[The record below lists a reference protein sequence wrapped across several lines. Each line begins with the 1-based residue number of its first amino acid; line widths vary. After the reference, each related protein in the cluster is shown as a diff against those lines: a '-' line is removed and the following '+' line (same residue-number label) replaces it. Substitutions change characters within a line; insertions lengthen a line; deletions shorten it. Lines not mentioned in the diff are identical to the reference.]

1 MNDKFNEQK
10 DTLVSLKHEI
20 SLLQQQVDYLI
31 RNEKSLGLLDLDVM
45 MNRTHTIYDQLCSI
59 DISDMPEED
68 VPADDEELP
77 IDEETVKT
85 LFGIEEE
92 EPIQEE
98 EPIEEKPVEEEPI
111 QEGEPFE
118 EEEPVEEEPIQEEE
132 PFEEEEPVEE
142 EKPVVES
149 DADVIENETEPAA
162 PDDDGLLRSARNDE
176 HEASQSDP
184 NDFGFIL
191 NFEPVEEKEEETED
205 RSQETEETDQVYTTG
220 DEIEMSIPQT
230 APPEEEIPYE
240 PVIIGDMEEKEEAGF
255 EFETQET
262 LGDRLQQQED
272 HSLAAKLQHEAAVK
286 DLRTAIG
293 INDKF
298 LLVNELFSGSMEKH
312 NKSIENL
319 NDLKTLNGALI
330 YMNELRI
337 ELQWN
342 SSNEAYKKLL
352 ELVHRKFEA

>member
-1 MNDKFNEQK
+1 
-10 DTLVSLKHEI
+10 
-20 SLLQQQVDYLI
+20 
-31 RNEKSLGLLDLDVM
+31 
-45 MNRTHTIYDQLCSI
+45 
-59 DISDMPEED
+59 
-68 VPADDEELP
+68 
-77 IDEETVKT
+77 
-85 LFGIEEE
+85 
-92 EPIQEE
+92 
-98 EPIEEKPVEEEPI
+98 
-111 QEGEPFE
+111 
-118 EEEPVEEEPIQEEE
+118 
-132 PFEEEEPVEE
+132 
-142 EKPVVES
+142 
-149 DADVIENETEPAA
+149 
-162 PDDDGLLRSARNDE
+162 
-176 HEASQSDP
+176 
-184 NDFGFIL
+184 
-191 NFEPVEEKEEETED
+191 
-205 RSQETEETDQVYTTG
+205 
-220 DEIEMSIPQT
+220 MSIPQT
-230 APPEEEIPYE
+230 TPPEEEIPYE

-298 LLVNELFSGSMEKH
+298 LLVNELFSGSMEKY

>member
-68 VPADDEELP
+68 VPEDDEELP
-77 IDEETVKT
+77 IDEETVKS

-111 QEGEPFE
+111 QEEEPFE
-118 EEEPVEEEPIQEEE
+118 EEEPAK
-132 PFEEEEPVEE
+132 EEEPVEE

-149 DADVIENETEPAA
+149 DADVIENETEPATSDNAIEPEEEPIPVVGNVEDA
-162 PDDDGLLRSARNDE
+162 P
-176 HEASQSDP
+176 QSDP

-205 RSQETEETDQVYTTG
+205 RSQETEDRSQETEVTDQVYTTG

-230 APPEEEIPYE
+230 TPPEEEIPYE

-298 LLVNELFSGSMEKH
+298 LLVNELFSGSMEKY

>member
-20 SLLQQQVDYLI
+20 SLLQQQVDYLL

-45 MNRTHTIYDQLCSI
+45 MNRTHSIYDQLCSI
-59 DISDMPEED
+59 DISDMPMEEEIED
-68 VPADDEELP
+68 RSQETEDIPMEPEE
-77 IDEETVKT
+77 EEAIKA

-92 EPIQEE
+92 PVQEE
-98 EPIEEKPVEEEPI
+98 ETIPEE
-111 QEGEPFE
+111 
-118 EEEPVEEEPIQEEE
+118 
-132 PFEEEEPVEE
+132 
-142 EKPVVES
+142 
-149 DADVIENETEPAA
+149 DNVIENETEPST
-162 PDDDGLLRSARNDE
+162 PDDDGLLRYARNDE
-176 HEASQSDP
+176 PEKPVVEPEEEPVVEPEEEPVVEPKEEPVVEPEEEPINVVGNVEDAPQSDP

-191 NFEPVEEKEEETED
+191 NFEPVEEP
-205 RSQETEETDQVYTTG
+205 VYTTG
-220 DEIEMSIPQT
+220 DEIEMSIPQVEIPQEET
-230 APPEEEIPYE
+230 PVPDGHEEEIPYE
-240 PVIIGDMEEKEEAGF
+240 PVIIGDMEEKEESGF
-255 EFETQET
+255 ELEAQET

-298 LLVNELFSGSMEKH
+298 LLVNELFSGSMEKY

-352 ELVHRKFEA
+352 ELVHRKYEA

>member
-59 DISDMPEED
+59 DISDMPEEE

-98 EPIEEKPVEEEPI
+98 EPIEEK
-111 QEGEPFE
+111 
-118 EEEPVEEEPIQEEE
+118 PVEEEPIQEEE

-176 HEASQSDP
+176 PEVSQSDP

-293 INDKF
+293 I
-298 LLVNELFSGSMEKH
+298 
-312 NKSIENL
+312 
-319 NDLKTLNGALI
+319 I

>member
-77 IDEETVKT
+77 VDEDTIKS

-92 EPIQEE
+92 EP
-98 EPIEEKPVEEEPI
+98 VM
-111 QEGEPFE
+111 
-118 EEEPVEEEPIQEEE
+118 EEPVEEEE
-132 PFEEEEPVEE
+132 PVMESDVDVIASEAKQTTFDVDGLLPHSVPRNDVPDDTIEPEPVEE
-142 EKPVVES
+142 EPVVEPKEEPKEEPVNVIGNVE
-149 DADVIENETEPAA
+149 DAVT
-162 PDDDGLLRSARNDE
+162 
-176 HEASQSDP
+176 SDP

-205 RSQETEETDQVYTTG
+205 SQETEETNQVYTTG

-230 APPEEEIPYE
+230 TPVEEEIPYE
-240 PVIIGDMEEKEEAGF
+240 PVIIGDMEEKEETGF
-255 EFETQET
+255 ELEAQET

-286 DLRTAIG
+286 DLRTTIG

-298 LLVNELFSGSMEKH
+298 LLVNELFGGSMEKY

-352 ELVHRKFEA
+352 ELVHRKYEA